1 VPSANAEGSQ
11 TNVDSFSE
19 LTPAAGNVAA
29 FDFTEL
35 GKSRRQLCDESYA
48 NSAAAGRASSSRPA
62 MARHPHFLSWNQIT
76 RPAFARPANCGDF

>member
-1 VPSANAEGSQ
+1 VPSANAECSQ

-48 NSAAAGRASSSRPA
+48 NSAAAGRGLMLPITPLRHLASVR
-62 MARHPHFLSWNQIT
+62 WN
-76 RPAFARPANCGDF
+76 